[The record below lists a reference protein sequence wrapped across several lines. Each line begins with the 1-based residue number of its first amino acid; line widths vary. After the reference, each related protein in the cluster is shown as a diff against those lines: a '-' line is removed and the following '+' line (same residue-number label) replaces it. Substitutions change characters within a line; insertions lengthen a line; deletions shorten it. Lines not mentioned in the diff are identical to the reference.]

1 MLALLGVVLVAFSL
15 RSAVAALSPIIAEI
29 ERDMAVPTWV
39 GGWTVPLLALGAV
52 LLIAIPAGI
61 IVARPTTIEDDWEQ
75 RHGRWS

>member
-1 MLALLGVVLVAFSL
+1 MTGETGAAAARPLWQGRMLALLGVVLVAFSL
-15 RSAVAALSPIIAEI
+15 RSAVAALS
-29 ERDMAVPTWV
+29 
-39 GGWTVPLLALGAV
+39 PLLALGAV